1 MNSAHFVQDKVIA
14 IIPARYGSTRLDGKP
29 LLDIAGKPMVE
40 WVYERAKKAKLI
52 NDVIVATDDKRIF
65 DAVKGFHGK
74 AVMTSASHKSGM
86 DRLAEAAA
94 NIKCDIVV
102 NVQGDEPLIESEM
115 IDEAIRPMVDDSEVY
130 MATLKTKILDAEEL
144 NSPNVVKVVTDRNNF
159 ALYFSRLPIPYH
171 RDEWKDPKH
180 LTIHGSRFTVFKHI
194 GLYVYRKDFLLKFAR
209 MKPTLLEEAE
219 KLEQLRVLENGYK
232 IKVVETKYNSIGVD
246 TKEDLEKV
254 RKIVKESR

>member
-1 MNSAHFVQDKVIA
+1 MDVIV
-14 IIPARYGSTRLDGKP
+14 IIPARYASTRLEGKP
-29 LLDIAGKPMVE
+29 LLDIAGKPMIL
-40 WVYERAKKAKLI
+40 WVYERVGAARFVKY
-52 NDVIVATDDKRIF
+52 VIVATDDKMIF
-65 DAVKGFHGK
+65 DAVKGFKGK
-74 AVMTSASHKSGM
+74 VVMTSVSHKSGT

-94 NIKCDIVV
+94 NLKCDMVV
-102 NVQGDEPLIESEM
+102 NVQGDEPLIEPKM
-115 IDEAIRPMVDDSEVY
+115 IDEAVKPLVDDSEVY

-144 NSPNVVKVVTDRNNF
+144 NNPNVVKVVTDRNNF

-254 RKIVKESR
+254 RKIVKE